1 MKTVCMALLLLFGLS
16 AFGQHEH
23 RGPRH
28 GKEAQFSPE
37 QRAELHT
44 KKLTLALDLTASQQ
58 DKIQELILA
67 KEEARLAKRE
77 AIEKSD
83 SLSKGPEQRFERM
96 SAHLD
101 AKIAH
106 KQEMKEILSE
116 EQYAKWEKMA
126 HQKGR
131 HGRHHKARKGR
142 GHSRKG

>member
-1 MKTVCMALLLLFGLS
+1 MKTVCMALLLLFGLT

-23 RGPRH
+23 RGSRH

-44 KKLTLALDLTASQQ
+44 KKLTLVLDLTASQQ

-67 KEEARLAKRE
+67 REEARLAERE
-77 AIEKSD
+77 TIEKSD
-83 SLSKGPEQRFERM
+83 SLRKDPQQRFERM
-96 SAHLD
+96 NARLD

-131 HGRHHKARKGR
+131 HVRHHKARKGR